1 MSGSNYSEGAL
12 DRDRLDAL
20 FSGMCDEQLTAT
32 ELAELDDVL
41 ARSSEARVY
50 YRRYMNL
57 HAAMFTYL
65 GQEDGVAQEV
75 GAAATGEAE
84 QNVRTQPYLVPRIPP
99 ARVTPIQAQPRP
111 KVNPVLLAAAAA
123 VVFGIGFVAVQ
134 WAYEN
139 VPGLPGGSG
148 QRFATLKGNRP

>member
-1 MSGSNYSEGAL
+1 MSRPNHSEAMP
-12 DRDRLDAL
+12 DRERLETL
-20 FSGMCDEQLTAT
+20 FSKMCDDQLTA
-32 ELAELDDVL
+32 AELEELDGEL
-41 ARSSEARVY
+41 ARSPEARVY

-75 GAAATGEAE
+75 GAAVTGEAE

-111 KVNPVLLAAAAA
+111 KRAGFELYRIGDAVSSRSIHAAMLD
-123 VVFGIGFVAVQ
+123 
-134 WAYEN
+134 AYR
-139 VPGLPGGSG
+139 LCR
-148 QRFATLKGNRP
+148 RF